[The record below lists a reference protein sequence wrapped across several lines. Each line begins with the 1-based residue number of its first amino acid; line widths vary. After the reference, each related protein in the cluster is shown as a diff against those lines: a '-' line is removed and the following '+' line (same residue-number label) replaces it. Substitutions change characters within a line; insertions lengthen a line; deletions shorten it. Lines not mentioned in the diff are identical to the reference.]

1 MKALRRFFVRLG
13 GWIGLPRRNA
23 ELDREI
29 GSLLQMHI
37 DENLKAGMT
46 PEEANRQ
53 AALAIGGVQSV
64 KEGVREMWTL
74 RWLDSTVQDLKYAVR
89 GLWRSP
95 GFSAAAVLS
104 LALGLGGS
112 IAIFTVVD
120 NLLLR
125 PLPYRDP
132 GGLVMLWENNIRRS
146 ALFNVI
152 SPANYLN
159 WKAQSDVFETM
170 SAFLTVRSVLSDG
183 SRVEEL
189 GRQAMTAD
197 LLPSLGVQPIRG
209 RLFTADEDKPGRDSV
224 LLISYRLWQNWF
236 GGDENI
242 VGRKVQIDST
252 SREIIGVMP
261 PGFYFRDRDVDMWAP
276 LGLDPSRDYFR
287 TAGRY
292 LLACGRLKPGVKAV
306 QAQSQLDVVAKR
318 LEAAN
323 PEFDKN
329 WGVTVEPL
337 RDSLVRD
344 VKPSLLILLGA
355 VGLLLAV
362 ACSNVANLLLARC
375 VSRRREIAVRASL
388 GAGRWRVIRQ
398 LITESMV
405 VGLAGGLIGLLL
417 ARWEVLGLLELAP
430 KDMTRSAGI
439 QIDLRVILGAFALSL
454 LTGIIFGLA
463 PALVASRGKLAGA
476 MQKDSRS
483 SIGGGGRLRDWL
495 VGAEVALSIVLLAGA
510 GLLFRSFVR
519 LQSVDPGLDA
529 SHMLTFQVSIPAARY
544 PEVHKRTQFY
554 QRLLEEIERLPGVR
568 SASAVSYLPF
578 NGLASGTWVGIG
590 GRPPAKP
597 GEELSGTIRT
607 VMPGYF
613 RTMGIPIRSGRD
625 FTEADNLE
633 KAPFRFIVNETFV
646 RKYLPGEQPLGKTV
660 NADMDNVNPFGE
672 IIGVVGDVREG
683 SLDQEPS
690 PTVYYPLEHLS
701 YASMVVVARTEGDP
715 SAIAEASRRIVLDID
730 PAQPISNVRTMQAVL
745 GETMARNRFSMV
757 LLAAFSVCALM
768 LAAVGIYGVLA
779 YSVSERTREIGIRV
793 ALGANPVTISLMVL
807 KAGGRMVLIGMAAGL
822 AGALASAGVLSKLL
836 YSVPPRDP
844 FTFVIAPVVLT
855 TVALLAAYV
864 PARRAAKLEPMAALR
879 TE

>member
-1 MKALRRFFVRLG
+1 MRTLRRFFVRLG

-29 GSLLQMHI
+29 GSLLQIHF

-64 KEGVREMWTL
+64 KEAVREMWTL

-89 GLWRSP
+89 GLLRSP

-132 GGLVMLWENNIRRS
+132 GGLVMLWENNLDRS
-146 ALFNVI
+146 ALFNVV
-152 SPANYLN
+152 SPGNYLN
-159 WKAQSDVFETM
+159 WKAQSDAFETM

-189 GRQAMTAD
+189 GRQAMTAE

-209 RLFTADEDKPGRDSV
+209 RLFTAEEDKPGRDSV
-224 LLISYRLWQNWF
+224 LLISYRVWQNWF

-242 VGRKVQIDST
+242 IGRKVQINST
-252 SREIIGVMP
+252 GREIIGVMP
-261 PGFYFRDRDVDMWAP
+261 RGFYFRDRDVDLWEP
-276 LGLDPSRDYFR
+276 LGLDPARDYFR

-292 LLACGRLKPGVKAV
+292 LLACGRLKPGVKVV
-306 QAQSQLDVVAKR
+306 QAQSRLDIVAKR

-329 WGVTVEPL
+329 WGVMVEPL

-375 VSRRREIAVRASL
+375 VARRREIAVRASL

-398 LITESMV
+398 LITESVV

-430 KDMTRSAGI
+430 KEMTRSAGI

-454 LTGIIFGLA
+454 LTGILFGLA
-463 PALVASRGKLAGA
+463 PALAASRGNLAGA
-476 MQKDSRS
+476 MQEDSRS
-483 SIGGGGRLRDWL
+483 SIGGGRRLRDWL

-578 NGLASGTWVGIG
+578 SGLASGTWVGIG

-646 RKYLPGEQPLGKTV
+646 RKYLPGEQPLGKTI

-701 YASMVVVARTEGDP
+701 YTSMVVVARTAGDP
-715 SAIAEASRRIVLDID
+715 AAIAEASRRIVLDID

-757 LLAAFSVCALM
+757 LLAAFSVCALT

-779 YSVSERTREIGIRV
+779 YSVGERTREIGIRV
-793 ALGANPVTISLMVL
+793 ALGANPLTISLMVL
-807 KAGGRMVLIGMAAGL
+807 RAGGRVVLIGMSAGL
-822 AGALASAGVLSKLL
+822 AGALAAAGVLSKLL
-836 YSVPPRDP
+836 YGIQPRDP
-844 FTFVIAPVVLT
+844 FTFAIVPVVLT

-864 PARRAAKLEPMAALR
+864 PARRAARLEPMAALR